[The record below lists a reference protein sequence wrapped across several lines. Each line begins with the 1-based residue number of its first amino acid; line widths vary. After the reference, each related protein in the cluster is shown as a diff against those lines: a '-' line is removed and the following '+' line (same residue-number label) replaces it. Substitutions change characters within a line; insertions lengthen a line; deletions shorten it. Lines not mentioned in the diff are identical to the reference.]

1 MRILLIVLISAV
13 LVIGL
18 FWTKPETYAD
28 LQSSSLS
35 IVEVETVKQIDIQ
48 PTIKVTGKLEPAR
61 KARLHFQVSGQIN
74 KRFVEAGQKVEVNMK
89 ILSIDAGDFLD
100 VVEESKALLEI
111 KRNSIDRDLR
121 LLELIK
127 KERKLQE
134 DEVKLSLIHI

>member
-1 MRILLIVLISAV
+1 
-13 LVIGL
+13 
-18 FWTKPETYAD
+18 
-28 LQSSSLS
+28 
-35 IVEVETVKQIDIQ
+35 
-48 PTIKVTGKLEPAR
+48 
-61 KARLHFQVSGQIN
+61 
-74 KRFVEAGQKVEVNMK
+74 MK

-134 DEVKLSLIHI
+134 DEVKRLEQLGQNSLASKSN

>member
-1 MRILLIVLISAV
+1 MRILIIVLISAV

-89 ILSIDAGDFLD
+89 ILILSFGLISSNSAPRNPCLLLFTLFIF
-100 VVEESKALLEI
+100 ESFNTFCITSNVTCLGF
-111 KRNSIDRDLR
+111 
-121 LLELIK
+121 
-127 KERKLQE
+127 
-134 DEVKLSLIHI
+134 